1 MLVAIAGGHGKIAM
15 RLTRR
20 LVARGMSVVSLVR
33 RPEQAQDIRAIGG
46 EPVICDLERASVAD
60 LVEAISGA
68 SAVVFAA
75 GAGPG
80 SGPERKLTM
89 DRDGAIKLLQAAS
102 SLDVPRYVIVSSV
115 GAEDPPAGEDA
126 SGVYLR
132 AKAEA
137 DAAVQASDRDW
148 TIVRPSRLTD
158 EEGRGRVRI
167 ELRPFRGQVPRDDV
181 AAVLDALL
189 QTDGAVHLVLY
200 VSGGEQTIEEAL
212 AGCVGHGDAEASHAR

>member
-20 LVARGMSVVSLVR
+20 LVARGVSVTSLIR
-33 RPEQAQDIRAIGG
+33 DPEQTEDIRAIGG
-46 EPVICDLERASVAD
+46 EPVICDLEHASVGD

-68 SAVVFAA
+68 SAVIFAA

-102 SLDVPRYVIVSSV
+102 SLEVPRYVLVSSV
-115 GAEDPPAGEDA
+115 GAEDPPGGEDA
-126 SGVYLR
+126 FGVYLR

-148 TIVRPSRLTD
+148 TIVRPGRLTD
-158 EEGRGRVRI
+158 DAGRGHVRI
-167 ELRPFRGQVPRDDV
+167 ETRPFRGQVSRDDV
-181 AAVLDALL
+181 AAVLAALL
-189 QTDGAVHLVLY
+189 QTERAARLVLY
-200 VSGGEQTIEEAL
+200 VNGGEQTIEQAL
-212 AGCVGHGDAEASHAR
+212 QACLPQAAGTSGAR